1 MLRPLEIPEDA
12 EEVKLST
19 HGQFGMI
26 NLSWPLDDSTKAEI
40 EALDRSGS
48 LFTVQPKIK
57 IYFPSF
63 EYFYMKT
70 YRNKNGFTLGEI
82 AEKIAETGY
91 KALKN
96 WYIGYPETF
105 HVKNAKEA
113 GSTISEYG
121 LVSFHQKGSNI
132 YVNVEH

>member
-1 MLRPLEIPEDA
+1 MLRPREIPEDA
-12 EEVKLST
+12 EEVKLSN
-19 HGQFGMI
+19 HGQFDKV

-48 LFTVQPKIK
+48 LFTVQPKIN

-70 YRNKNGFTLGEI
+70 YHNKNGFTLGEI
-82 AEKIAETGY
+82 VEKIAETGY
-91 KALKN
+91 KAMKN
-96 WYIGYPETF
+96 WHIGYPETF
-105 HVKNAKEA
+105 NVKNAKEA
-113 GSTISEYG
+113 GNTIGEYD
-121 LVSFHQKGSNI
+121 LVSFSQKGKNI